1 MDALSQA
8 IAAGRSAL
16 FVDYVAW
23 AKIVLSSRG
32 IPVQDLAENLEAC
45 RHSLVEVLPRDQA
58 AIAEQ
63 YILDSLSCL
72 PLLPVTT
79 PSYLSADR
87 PLADLARRY
96 LDALLRA
103 DRREASQMV
112 MDAVHRG
119 IPVRDIYLHVFQ
131 RSQYEIGRLW
141 QSNQISV
148 AQEHLCTAA
157 TQLIMSQLY
166 PVIFGTER
174 KDRRIVA
181 ACVGGDLHEI
191 GIRMVAD
198 FFEMAG
204 WDTFYLGA
212 DVPSASI
219 VQTVIDRQAHVLAV
233 SATLLTHV
241 GSVAELIAALRSNR
255 ACGEVII
262 LVGGHPFNVAVDLWR
277 TVGADGYAAD
287 AVRTDRPRRT
297 TPAPR
302 GCIVN
307 AQDEK
312 SGIVLQC
319 DPSGEILRVIRDD
332 LGITAGCPS
341 ASTLFGIVDPQSRE
355 KAQEF
360 LQAAIESHATF
371 GWELN
376 VHCDGQLTG
385 LLLTRR
391 RHGRTA
397 SLSVA
402 PLLVPV

>member
-1 MDALSQA
+1 VQAENLNTCQAIVGQRDILVDKLITRHYSLRPDLASRYGDAGRSRCVADARRHLDALSQA

-45 RHSLVEVLPRDQA
+45 CHSLAEVLPGDQA
-58 AIAEQ
+58 VIAEQ
-63 YILDSLSCL
+63 YLLDSLSCL
-72 PLLPVTT
+72 PSLPITT

-87 PLADLARRY
+87 PLADLARQY

-112 MDAVHRG
+112 MDAFHRG

-131 RSQYEIGRLW
+131 RSQHEIGRLW

-233 SATLLTHV
+233 SATLLAHI

-262 LVGGHPFNVAVDLWR
+262 FVGGHPFNVAIDLWR
-277 TVGADGYAAD
+277 EVGADGYAAD
-287 AVRTDRPRRT
+287 AVRT
-297 TPAPR
+297 
-302 GCIVN
+302 V
-307 AQDEK
+307 
-312 SGIVLQC
+312 
-319 DPSGEILRVIRDD
+319 D
-332 LGITAGCPS
+332 LAE
-341 ASTLFGIVDPQSRE
+341 Q
-355 KAQEF
+355 
-360 LQAAIESHATF
+360 
-371 GWELN
+371 
-376 VHCDGQLTG
+376 
-385 LLLTRR
+385 LLLQE
-391 RHGRTA
+391 A
-397 SLSVA
+397 AL
-402 PLLVPV
+402 